1 VPASDLDST
10 FQEFSPSIDQNGL
23 NFVYYFNNQNGHHM
37 KSKILFLAML
47 TLFQFS
53 QAQKLVT
60 KTGHI
65 QFYSKTPL
73 EEVDAHNRQV
83 VSTLDP
89 ATGEMVFMLLIKSFE
104 FKKALMQE
112 HFNEN
117 YIESDKYPKASFKGK
132 ITNLDKIDFK
142 KDGVYNTEVS
152 GDMTIHNVT
161 KPLSAKGTLEVKGGT
176 VIANSKFLTTPQEWN
191 IEIPSVVADKIAKQI
206 EVTVEATYTPNQ

>member
-1 VPASDLDST
+1 
-10 FQEFSPSIDQNGL
+10 
-23 NFVYYFNNQNGHHM
+23 M
-37 KSKILFLAML
+37 KGKILLLFMLAI
-47 TLFQFS
+47 FQIS
-53 QAQKLVT
+53 QAQKLIT

-73 EEVDAHNRQV
+73 EEVDANNRQV

-89 ATGEMVFMLLIKSFE
+89 ATGEMVFMMLIKSFE

-132 ITNLDKIDFK
+132 IINLDKIDFK
-142 KDGVYNTEVS
+142 KDGVYNAEVS

-176 VIANSKFLTTPQEWN
+176 VIASSKFLTTPQEWN
-191 IEIPSVVADKIAKQI
+191 IVIPSVVADKIAKQI
-206 EVTVEATYTPNQ
+206 EVTIEATYTPNQ

>member
-1 VPASDLDST
+1 
-10 FQEFSPSIDQNGL
+10 
-23 NFVYYFNNQNGHHM
+23 M
-37 KSKILFLAML
+37 KGKMLLLAML
-47 TLFQFS
+47 AIFQAT
-53 QAQKLVT
+53 QAQNLIS
-60 KTGHI
+60 KTAHVW
-65 QFYSKTPL
+65 FYSKTPL
-73 EEVDAHNRQV
+73 EEVEAHNRQV

-89 ATGEMVFMLLIKSFE
+89 ATGDMVFMLLIKSFE

-132 ITNLDKIDFK
+132 ITNLGQINFK
-142 KDGVYNTEVS
+142 KDGVYNAEVS

-206 EVTVEATYTPNQ
+206 EVTIEATYTANK

>member
-1 VPASDLDST
+1 
-10 FQEFSPSIDQNGL
+10 
-23 NFVYYFNNQNGHHM
+23 M
-37 KSKILFLAML
+37 KNKILLLAL
-47 TLFQFS
+47 LALFQVT
-53 QAQKLVT
+53 QAQKLIT

-65 QFYSKTPL
+65 WFYSKTPL
-73 EEVDAHNRQV
+73 EEIEAHNRQV

-104 FKKALMQE
+104 FKRALMQE

-117 YIESDKYPKASFKGK
+117 YLESDKYPKASFKGK

-142 KDGVYNTEVS
+142 KDGTYNTEVS

-161 KPLSAKGTLEVKGGT
+161 KPMSAKGTLVVKGGT
-176 VIANSKFLTTPQEWN
+176 VTASSKFLTVPHEWD
-191 IEIPSVVADKIAKQI
+191 IEIPSVVEDKIAKQI

>member
-1 VPASDLDST
+1 
-10 FQEFSPSIDQNGL
+10 
-23 NFVYYFNNQNGHHM
+23 M
-37 KSKILFLAML
+37 KGKMLLLAL
-47 TLFQFS
+47 LVLFQVTE
-53 QAQKLVT
+53 AQKLIT

-65 QFYSKTPL
+65 WFYSKTPL
-73 EEVDAHNRQV
+73 EEIEAHNRQA

-89 ATGEMVFMLLIKSFE
+89 STGEMVFMLLVKSFE
-104 FKKALMQE
+104 FKRALMQE

-117 YIESDKYPKASFKGK
+117 YLESDKYPKASFKGK
-132 ITNLDKIDFK
+132 ITNLDKVNFK

-176 VIANSKFLTTPQEWN
+176 VIVASKFLTVPHDWD
-191 IEIPSVVADKIAKQI
+191 IDIPSVVEDKIAKQI

>member
-1 VPASDLDST
+1 
-10 FQEFSPSIDQNGL
+10 
-23 NFVYYFNNQNGHHM
+23 M
-37 KSKILFLAML
+37 KGTILILAML
-47 TLFQFS
+47 ALFQVS
-53 QAQKLVT
+53 QGQKLIT

-65 QFYSKTPL
+65 EFYSKTPL
-73 EEVDAHNRQV
+73 EEVEAHNRQV

-89 ATGEMVFMLLIKSFE
+89 ASGEMVFMLLIKSFE

-161 KPLSAKGTLEVKGGT
+161 KPLTAKGTLEVKGGT
-176 VIANSKFLTTPQEWN
+176 VIANSKFLTTPQEWD

>member
-1 VPASDLDST
+1 
-10 FQEFSPSIDQNGL
+10 
-23 NFVYYFNNQNGHHM
+23 M
-37 KSKILFLAML
+37 KGKILILAML
-47 TLFQFS
+47 ALFHVS
-53 QAQKLVT
+53 QAQKLIT

-89 ATGEMVFMLLIKSFE
+89 STGEMVFMMLIKSFE

-117 YIESDKYPKASFKGK
+117 YIESDKYPKATFKGK

-161 KPLSAKGTLEVKGGT
+161 KPFSAKGTLEVKGGT
-176 VIANSKFLTTPQEWN
+176 VIANSKFFTTPHDWD
-191 IEIPSVVADKIAKQI
+191 IAIPSVVEDKIAKQI
-206 EVTVEATYTPNQ
+206 EVTVEATYTPN